1 MLIKKLSK
9 QEIGE
14 VFEISQEQ
22 FDAKGWQFE
31 LFEEELGKPD
41 HYAFVGKVGKETVC
55 FLFFMFTYGI
65 KGEEYNILNLA
76 TKSNCTNKGFATE
89 MLNFLADFAKKNKV
103 LNLWLEVRQSNQ
115 TAIDLY
121 KTFGFEIDF
130 IRKRYYSDGE
140 NALIMSFSV

>member
-1 MLIKKLSK
+1 MLVKKITK
-9 QEIGE
+9 NEVKE

-31 LFEEELGKPD
+31 LFEEELSKPD

-76 TKSNCTNKGFATE
+76 TKKSCTNQGYATE
-89 MLNFLADFAKKNKV
+89 MLEFLADFAKKNKIA
-103 LNLWLEVRQSNQ
+103 NLWLEVRESNQ
-115 TAIDLY
+115 NAIDLI
-121 KTFGFEIDF
+121 KILVLKQ
-130 IRKRYYSDGE
+130 I
-140 NALIMSFSV
+140 L